1 MIRSFRHKGL
11 RRLFEQADARGV
23 PPHLARKIR
32 NILSFLH
39 AAAVPDE
46 AAPLPGLRL
55 HRLKGDQEE
64 FWSITVSG
72 NWRIIF
78 RFDKGDAYD
87 VDFVDYH

>member
-11 RRLFEQADARGV
+11 RRLFEQADARGI
-23 PPHLARKIR
+23 PSHLARKIG
-32 NILSFLH
+32 NVLSFLR
-39 AAAVPDE
+39 AAATPDE

-55 HRLKGDQEE
+55 YRLKGDQEE